1 LLVLAGPG
9 TGKTTTLVEAVAR
22 RVERGEPLDQL
33 LVLTFSRRAAM
44 ELRERIAARLG
55 QTTAG
60 PAAWTFHAWCYAL
73 VRAAA
78 PPDAFREP
86 LRLLSGP
93 EQDVVLR
100 DLLSGS
106 LDLRRP
112 EWPAPLRPAI
122 TRRGMA
128 EEVRALLARAREVGL
143 GPDDLAA
150 LAIREGRADWS
161 ALADFFAEYLDVL
174 DATGAIDYA
183 ELVSRAAA
191 LAATPEWG
199 QQLQAR
205 YRAVFVDEYQD
216 TDPAQERL
224 LRALAGGGRDL
235 VVVGDPDQA
244 IYAFRGAE
252 VSGLLEFPDR
262 FASPDGRP
270 ADVIALRTCRR
281 SVPELVEV
289 SRRLAWRIPAPGL
302 PVEQLRQ
309 HRELVP
315 AGTASVGTESAGTE
329 PAGTESVGTES
340 AGTESAG
347 TESAGAVEVRTYP
360 SVGAEAEAIADTLR
374 REHLEHDTPWG
385 RMAVLVRSG
394 VRSIPLLRRVLSA
407 AGVPV
412 EVAGDELPLARE
424 PAVAPLL
431 LALRCAD
438 ALRTAAGTAEV
449 VTEEAVRL
457 LLTGPLVRCDPATLR
472 RLGRELRAWERAA
485 LAADPR
491 ATTRLPRPATE
502 LIRTAVLHPKLVRG
516 MPDTLSWPI
525 RRLADLLDGA
535 RTVLTT
541 GGDAQDA
548 LWSLWDG
555 SPWSRRLVRD
565 ARGSGEHARAA
576 DRDLDAVVALVAAV
590 GRASERRSGVA
601 GNTTL
606 LDELEAQ
613 QIPGDTL
620 AERAT
625 RGDSVRLLTAHRSK
639 GLEWDVVVVSGVQD
653 GGWPDLRRRSSLL
666 EAERLDPPERGG
678 LREPVSRAEL
688 LVDERRLFYV
698 ACTRARRRL
707 LVTAV
712 AGTDEDGVRPSRFLE
727 ELGVPVVAVKERLS
741 RPLSLPAVVAQLR
754 RLTVDPDVSEAMR
767 AAAAQRLARL
777 AVLENGE
784 GRRLVPAAN
793 PDSWWGLLPVTE
805 SDRAVRDLD
814 KPVPLSGTSLTGL
827 QECPLRWFLE
837 HEVHAE
843 ARTSSAM
850 GFGGVVHALAHDVAR
865 GRTPAELPELMR
877 RLDSVWGQLAYD
889 APWQSDLQRE
899 QAREALDRFLTWHAA
914 ARGRTL
920 VGTEVGFE
928 TVLEMPEGLVKL
940 RGSIDRL
947 EIDADGA
954 VHVVDLKTGRAP
966 SDKSVRQHPQL
977 GIYQLVVGSGALAD
991 SVPPGAQAGGAELVQ
1006 LRTDQDGGPR
1016 VQPQPA
1022 LPPDGA
1028 WIKELLSAALQRV
1041 LAEDFRPTPGDRC
1054 DRCAFRRACPA
1065 QPDGRQVVA

>member
-1 LLVLAGPG
+1 
-9 TGKTTTLVEAVAR
+9 
-22 RVERGEPLDQL
+22 
-33 LVLTFSRRAAM
+33 
-44 ELRERIAARLG
+44 
-55 QTTAG
+55 
-60 PAAWTFHAWCYAL
+60 
-73 VRAAA
+73 
-78 PPDAFREP
+78 
-86 LRLLSGP
+86 
-93 EQDVVLR
+93 
-100 DLLSGS
+100 
-106 LDLRRP
+106 
-112 EWPAPLRPAI
+112 
-122 TRRGMA
+122 
-128 EEVRALLARAREVGL
+128 
-143 GPDDLAA
+143 
-150 LAIREGRADWS
+150 
-161 ALADFFAEYLDVL
+161 
-174 DATGAIDYA
+174 
-183 ELVSRAAA
+183 
-191 LAATPEWG
+191 
-199 QQLQAR
+199 
-205 YRAVFVDEYQD
+205 VFVDEYQD

-281 SVPELVEV
+281 SLPELVAV

-302 PVEQLRQ
+302 PVEQLRG
-309 HRELVP
+309 HRELLP
-315 AGTASVGTESAGTE
+315 ADTDAVGS
-329 PAGTESVGTES
+329 
-340 AGTESAG
+340 
-347 TESAGAVEVRTYP
+347 VEVRTYP
-360 SVGAEAEAIADTLR
+360 SVGAEAEAIADILR
-374 REHLEHDTPWG
+374 REHLERTTPWG

-438 ALRTAAGTAEV
+438 ALRTAVGADEV

-472 RLGRELRAWERAA
+472 RLGRELRARERAT
-485 LAADPR
+485 LAGDPR
-491 ATTRLPRPATE
+491 ATTRLPRPAAE
-502 LIRTAVLHPKLVRG
+502 LIRAAVLDPKLVRG

-535 RTVLTT
+535 RTALTT
-541 GGDAQDA
+541 GGEAQDA

-555 SPWSRRLVRD
+555 SPWSHRLERD
-565 ARGSGEHARAA
+565 ARGSGEYARAA
-576 DRDLDAVVALVAAV
+576 DRDLDAVVALFAAV
-590 GRASERRSGVA
+590 GRASDRRRGVA
-601 GNTTL
+601 GIGSL

-653 GGWPDLRRRSSLL
+653 GVWPDLRRRSSLL

-712 AGTDEDGVRPSRFLE
+712 AGTDEDGVRPSRFLD

-754 RLTVDPDVSEAMR
+754 RLTVDPDVSDAMR
-767 AAAAQRLARL
+767 VAAAQRLAGL
-777 AVLENGE
+777 ATLTDGAA
-784 GRRLVPAAN
+784 RRLVPAAD
-793 PDSWWGLLPVTE
+793 PDNWWGLLPVTE
-805 SDRAVRDLD
+805 SERPVRDVD
-814 KPVPLSGTSLTGL
+814 QPVPLSGTSLTGL

-865 GRTPAELPELMR
+865 GRSPAELPELMR

-899 QAREALDRFLTWHAA
+899 QAREALDRFLKWHDG

-920 VGTEVGFE
+920 AGTEVGFE

-966 SDKSVRQHPQL
+966 SDKSVLQHPQL

-991 SVPPGAQAGGAELVQ
+991 SVPPGAPAGGAELVQ
-1006 LRTDQDGGPR
+1006 LRTDVEGGPR

-1022 LPPDGA
+1022 LPADGA
-1028 WIKELLSAALQRV
+1028 WIKELLSAALRRV

-1054 DRCAFRRACPA
+1054 ERCAFRRACPA